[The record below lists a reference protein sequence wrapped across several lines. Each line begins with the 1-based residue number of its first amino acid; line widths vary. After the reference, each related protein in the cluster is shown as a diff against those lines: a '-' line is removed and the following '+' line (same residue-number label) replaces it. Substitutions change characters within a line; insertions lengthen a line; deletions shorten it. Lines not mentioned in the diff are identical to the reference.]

1 MLHFSWHQ
9 CGLHGWHLW
18 TKYASDVA
26 LLITFWV
33 CSLWLGLESQK
44 KPPSHL
50 DLKTMIPQDKP
61 YRVKVWLTS
70 VYSLI
75 WRSDFLLQMSKLD
88 ESTDVLKRHSP
99 NSMETL
105 TAYICFQILLMHV
118 LLFSAP
124 SPPSVFL
131 ICMHVLVSPVCLG
144 SNQGRKKKQRVNV
157 SICRKG
163 F

>member
-1 MLHFSWHQ
+1 MLHSSWHQ

-18 TKYASDVA
+18 TKYACDVA
-26 LLITFWV
+26 LLIVFWV

-61 YRVKVWLTS
+61 YRVKVWQTS

-105 TAYICFQILLMHV
+105 TTYICFQILLMHV

-124 SPPSVFL
+124 SPTLCLSH
-131 ICMHVLVSPVCLG
+131 MHACIGLSCL
-144 SNQGRKKKQRVNV
+144 SRIKSRKKKKTKSRCINL
-157 SICRKG
+157 
-163 F
+163 